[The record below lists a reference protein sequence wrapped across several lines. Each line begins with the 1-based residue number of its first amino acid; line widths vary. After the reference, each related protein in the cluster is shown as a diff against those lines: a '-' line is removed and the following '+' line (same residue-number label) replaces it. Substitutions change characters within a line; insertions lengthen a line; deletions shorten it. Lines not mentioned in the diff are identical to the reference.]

1 MNKLGFISGLLSA
14 IIFFLPFIPVGI
26 YFGTESNPW
35 LGFNYYIQFPVSI
48 VRFGNMQIFLW
59 GFLLDSSLNLWVLE
73 NIVSFIFLTIPGL
86 LSVIFSFIG
95 CFKEDDI
102 GKRFIYFTFFTN
114 LFMILYTL
122 IGFTIYSGEIFG
134 FAFGLADIFQY
145 LDYGFFI
152 LILNFII
159 SIIAYITHPVTEVN
173 L

>member
-26 YFGTESNPW
+26 YFGSESNPW

-59 GFLLDSSLNLWVLE
+59 GFLLDSSINLWVLE

-86 LSVIFSFIG
+86 LTVIFSFVG
-95 CFKEDDI
+95 CFKEDEL
-102 GKRFIYFTFFTN
+102 GKCFIYFTFFTN

-122 IGFTIYSGEIFG
+122 IGFTIYSMEILGIELAIGEIF
-134 FAFGLADIFQY
+134 AY

-159 SIIAYITHPVTEVN
+159 SIIAYITHPVMEVN